1 MALPR
6 DREEDFRV
14 TILTLIQDQMRKVV
28 DGYRTL
34 LNMLEDFTN
43 GAKTGKLEEYYNK
56 ILKNDESAKET
67 SLMIEREI
75 NSVGALLTDREG
87 YIRLMTEIDRVSDI
101 TEGAAFRLLSLSKMK
116 AKFGKS
122 LNQKF
127 LQLGETVL
135 TALLRAREALLAST
149 LDEATFHQ
157 KIKEAEEYEK
167 KADELYRI
175 IDLELLQ
182 SNLKIAPL
190 LLSREV
196 VEMIED
202 IADRAERIVDILR
215 AISLAVF

>member
-1 MALPR
+1 
-6 DREEDFRV
+6 
-14 TILTLIQDQMRKVV
+14 
-28 DGYRTL
+28 
-34 LNMLEDFTN
+34 
-43 GAKTGKLEEYYNK
+43 
-56 ILKNDESAKET
+56 
-67 SLMIEREI
+67 
-75 NSVGALLTDREG
+75 
-87 YIRLMTEIDRVSDI
+87 MTEIDRVSDI

-122 LNQKF
+122 LTQKF
-127 LQLGETVL
+127 LQLGEIVL

-167 KADELYRI
+167 KADELYRV

-196 VEMIED
+196 VGLIED

-215 AISLAVF
+215 AISITVF

>member
-34 LNMLEDFTN
+34 LNMLEDFTD
-43 GAKTGKLEEYYNK
+43 GAKTEKLEEYYDK

-75 NSVGALLTDREG
+75 NNVGALLTDREG

-101 TEGAAFRLLSLSKMK
+101 TEGAAFRLLNLSKMK
-116 AKFGKS
+116 AEFGKN
-122 LNQKF
+122 LNQRF

-157 KIKEAEEYEK
+157 KIKETEEYEK
-167 KADELYRI
+167 KADELYRV
-175 IDLELLQ
+175 IDLEL
-182 SNLKIAPL
+182 
-190 LLSREV
+190 
-196 VEMIED
+196 
-202 IADRAERIVDILR
+202 
-215 AISLAVF
+215 